1 VDDIDRTEEKLGGPI
16 HAAPS
21 SLSAQL
27 LDQLADAVLVAD
39 ADGRYVEANLAAATL
54 LGYTRTELLSMSIA
68 DVTAHPREWSE
79 AEFERLSRDGYWRG
93 MVDLRRKDG
102 SLVHVEARAST
113 LETPEGRW
121 GVAVLRESDR
131 EARVGSS
138 VAERRL
144 AAIVQSSDDAIFSV
158 AAGGLIESWNPAA
171 ERLYGFRAEEIVGK
185 HVELTAPPER
195 REEVA
200 QNIRRTLAGEHVHH
214 QETVRLAKDGRRI
227 DVALTIS
234 PIHDRDG
241 NVTGMSTIARDITD
255 RKRAEERTRALSR
268 ALGEARDTLELVTI
282 GAADGI
288 TIQDAQGRVVYANLA
303 AARMSGYG
311 SVDEFLAADP
321 RERLAH
327 WVMLNEEGEPFP
339 LDELPGRRV
348 LAGEPEAEAV
358 LRVRGRRDGHEFW
371 SLVKAT
377 ATFDMEGRVRY
388 AINLFRDITD
398 QKEVERGAQRKAA
411 QMSHLYAI
419 TAALAGAT
427 DVAVIAEALAEQ
439 TLTAFDASRGAVVLR
454 SQDGTTLETVAWR
467 GHEPGVIER
476 WRRFP
481 LDPNTPIGDAVLRN
495 EPVIMPDRDAW
506 IARYP
511 GLEGEQ
517 IPAAAASIPLD
528 IGDGAIGGLT
538 LSFDQP
544 REFTAEDVGFMLGA
558 ARQGAQALERAR
570 SEETR
575 RRAEERLALL
585 ARAGGLLAESLD
597 YPKTLTAVTNLVVPQ
612 LADWASVEILEPDG
626 SVQSLAVSHVDPEKV
641 AFAKEFR
648 RRRPP
653 DLSAPTGV
661 GHVITSGRAEL
672 VPEITDEMIAAID
685 DPEVKGLVRELRLR
699 SVMIVPL
706 AARGRTLGAM
716 TFVWAESGN
725 TYTSAD
731 LAFAETLAA
740 RIALVIDNARLF
752 RDRDHIARTLQQSL
766 LPPEPP
772 AIEGVDLAARYRP
785 SGEGIDVGGD
795 FYDAFD
801 IGDGEWTVALGDVCG
816 KGPDAAALMGM
827 VRHTIRA
834 AAIRERAPARVL
846 ATVNA
851 AVARQTSEDQFC
863 TAVAARLRPQEGQVI
878 VWICVAG
885 HPAPVV
891 LRGDGSLHWIRG
903 AGALLGVFDDAQLA
917 DDELRLTPGDTL
929 ILYTDGVTEER
940 GAQGALGED
949 GLTAVLEGVAGAA
962 ASEIVD
968 RIERA
973 VLAHGSGEPRDDIA
987 ILAVRATG

>member
-1 VDDIDRTEEKLGGPI
+1 
-16 HAAPS
+16 
-21 SLSAQL
+21 
-27 LDQLADAVLVAD
+27 
-39 ADGRYVEANLAAATL
+39 
-54 LGYTRTELLSMSIA
+54 
-68 DVTAHPREWSE
+68 
-79 AEFERLSRDGYWRG
+79 
-93 MVDLRRKDG
+93 
-102 SLVHVEARAST
+102 
-113 LETPEGRW
+113 
-121 GVAVLRESDR
+121 
-131 EARVGSS
+131 
-138 VAERRL
+138 
-144 AAIVQSSDDAIFSV
+144 
-158 AAGGLIESWNPAA
+158 
-171 ERLYGFRAEEIVGK
+171 
-185 HVELTAPPER
+185 
-195 REEVA
+195 
-200 QNIRRTLAGEHVHH
+200 
-214 QETVRLAKDGRRI
+214 
-227 DVALTIS
+227 
-234 PIHDRDG
+234 
-241 NVTGMSTIARDITD
+241 
-255 RKRAEERTRALSR
+255 
-268 ALGEARDTLELVTI
+268 
-282 GAADGI
+282 
-288 TIQDAQGRVVYANLA
+288 
-303 AARMSGYG
+303 
-311 SVDEFLAADP
+311 
-321 RERLAH
+321 
-327 WVMLNEEGEPFP
+327 
-339 LDELPGRRV
+339 
-348 LAGEPEAEAV
+348 
-358 LRVRGRRDGHEFW
+358 
-371 SLVKAT
+371 
-377 ATFDMEGRVRY
+377 
-388 AINLFRDITD
+388 
-398 QKEVERGAQRKAA
+398 
-411 QMSHLYAI
+411 
-419 TAALAGAT
+419 
-427 DVAVIAEALAEQ
+427 
-439 TLTAFDASRGAVVLR
+439 
-454 SQDGTTLETVAWR
+454 
-467 GHEPGVIER
+467 
-476 WRRFP
+476 
-481 LDPNTPIGDAVLRN
+481 
-495 EPVIMPDRDAW
+495 
-506 IARYP
+506 
-511 GLEGEQ
+511 
-517 IPAAAASIPLD
+517 
-528 IGDGAIGGLT
+528 
-538 LSFDQP
+538 
-544 REFTAEDVGFMLGA
+544 
-558 ARQGAQALERAR
+558 
-570 SEETR
+570 
-575 RRAEERLALL
+575 LL

-731 LAFAETLAA
+731 LAFAQTFAA

-851 AVARQTSEDQFC
+851 AVGRQTSEDQFC
-863 TAVAARLRPQEGQVI
+863 TAVAARLRPQEGQII

-885 HPAPVV
+885 HPPPVV

-949 GLTAVLEGVAGAA
+949 GLAALLEGAAGAA